1 VPSFP
6 AVCNSPVPR
15 IRAIAIPTYRGGE
28 GGYHHVDSFTG
39 TSLHSLSGRPPTDNG
54 QIAVFDTRK
63 GSRPVEVSPI
73 EKSHRDPV
81 YRARYLATKTGT
93 DAFSCSSDGQV
104 MFWDVRKLS
113 EPTETLMIDPDDNGR
128 LLGGVSLEYESTMP
142 AKFQVGTEQ
151 GKVVLFNRKGKTPQ
165 EKISCTYNAHL
176 GPVYACERNP
186 FFPKFFLTV
195 GDWSMRTWCED
206 IRESAIMWTKYV
218 VVERSRHFSGCTL
231 LHAGPSPE
239 VLISPS
245 PSHLLRLLPPVFRL
259 FLASFPDTTRATS
272 PTAAGPRPGQRC
284 ASARKPT
291 ARSTSGTC
299 CLRRMSRRCP

>member
-1 VPSFP
+1 MVFIAP
-6 AVCNSPVPR
+6 VCNALVPR
-15 IRAIAIPTYRGGE
+15 IRAIAIPTYRGGK
-28 GGYHHVDSFTG
+28 GGYYITL
-39 TSLHSLSGRPPTDNG
+39 THSPAHPCTLSCRPPTDNG

-113 EPTETLMIDPDDNGR
+113 EPTETLFIDPEDNGR

-218 VVERSRHFSGCTL
+218 VCRALPSFFRVHPLACRSLAGSAHPPLSVCLFFFFFFLFFLPLSFLRSL
-231 LHAGPSPE
+231 LHFQIQPE
-239 VLISPS
+239 QP
-245 PSHLLRLLPPVFRL
+245 HRRLLVPVP
-259 FLASFPDTTRATS
+259 AS
-272 PTAAGPRPGQRC
+272 GVLQ
-284 ASARKPT
+284 
-291 ARSTSGTC
+291 
-299 CLRRMSRRCP
+299 LESRRHARRLGPAVQDE